1 MGLFAEA
8 ERSGTFELL
17 KPALAALEALGSAV
31 EEHLHL
37 LLPAL
42 VRLINPAQSS
52 TPVEI
57 RRVALRLVDV
67 CACVGVCLCGDVCV
81 CRCVCVRVCVWM
93 GTFECGA
100 GVSGW
105 EIGSGARER
114 FWG

>member
-57 RRVALRLVDV
+57 RRVALRLVVMCVRGSGRLDG
-67 CACVGVCLCGDVCV
+67 CSHIWGWAYGLGVGVGGLVPGFGLGSRDHGLGGL
-81 CRCVCVRVCVWM
+81 VRDY
-93 GTFECGA
+93 
-100 GVSGW
+100 
-105 EIGSGARER
+105 
-114 FWG
+114 